1 MKAANDI
8 HPDEER
14 EAVLEKTSEQAEWL
28 LEVTGAG
35 CLVHCDEGTTTADPE
50 RNTAHS
56 TFAGAV

>member
-1 MKAANDI
+1 MIFTPTKS
-8 HPDEER
+8 
-14 EAVLEKTSEQAEWL
+14 EKLFSRRLSEQAEWL

-35 CLVHCDEGTTTADPE
+35 FLVHCDEGTTTADPE